1 MATYL
6 LPTWQT
12 ALLTV
17 LCVTGSAVLG
27 ALPPLIIKMV
37 IDTALRGHDRV
48 LLAVLV
54 AVLVGIGL
62 VVGLLGVWQNYLV
75 SVVAQNVMFDL
86 RLALFEKVLRQPLN
100 FLKKTPAGAI
110 MARLQIDVGTVQG
123 VITNTVVALLTN
135 ALIVMTSVVALVR
148 MDPVLASIALIL
160 LPVFI
165 LPTRRVGRAGYASTV
180 INQAAV
186 GDLGAFMHE
195 MLSVHGSLTI
205 RILGARQAI
214 VDGFR
219 ARAATL
225 RHQQLQLSRIG
236 RWYTLLLALF
246 GTIGPAVVLAIGGL
260 RVIEGTA
267 SVGTV
272 VAVVFY
278 LGRLYA
284 PMSALFSVH
293 VELMNAGAVFARIFE
308 YLDLPEDHDA
318 GIPALAP
325 LTRPPGVVH
334 VENVGLKYDDTW
346 ALQGLSFDVAPDEC
360 VAVVGPSGSGKST
373 LGLLLARMYD
383 PTVGHIRINGV
394 PLRELSPEDAAA
406 AVGLVTQDPVLFNM
420 SIAANLRLGRADA
433 SQEQLEAACRLA
445 QIHDVIDALP
455 GGYEAVVGEQGTKL
469 SGGERQRISIA
480 RILLRDP
487 AVVILDEATSA
498 LDTLSEA
505 RVHAAVRELLRTR
518 ASIII
523 AHRIATVTDAS
534 RIIVL
539 DKGRMIAMGQH
550 VDLLRSCSLYSRLV
564 EGGRDPSAPQPYA
577 VGIV

>member
-1 MATYL
+1 
-6 LPTWQT
+6 
-12 ALLTV
+12 
-17 LCVTGSAVLG
+17 
-27 ALPPLIIKMV
+27 
-37 IDTALRGHDRV
+37 
-48 LLAVLV
+48 
-54 AVLVGIGL
+54 
-62 VVGLLGVWQNYLV
+62 
-75 SVVAQNVMFDL
+75 
-86 RLALFEKVLRQPLN
+86 
-100 FLKKTPAGAI
+100 
-110 MARLQIDVGTVQG
+110 
-123 VITNTVVALLTN
+123 
-135 ALIVMTSVVALVR
+135 
-148 MDPVLASIALIL
+148 
-160 LPVFI
+160 
-165 LPTRRVGRAGYASTV
+165 
-180 INQAAV
+180 
-186 GDLGAFMHE
+186 
-195 MLSVHGSLTI
+195 
-205 RILGARQAI
+205 
-214 VDGFR
+214 
-219 ARAATL
+219 
-225 RHQQLQLSRIG
+225 
-236 RWYTLLLALF
+236 
-246 GTIGPAVVLAIGGL
+246 
-260 RVIEGTA
+260 
-267 SVGTV
+267 
-272 VAVVFY
+272 
-278 LGRLYA
+278 
-284 PMSALFSVH
+284 
-293 VELMNAGAVFARIFE
+293 
-308 YLDLPEDHDA
+308 
-318 GIPALAP
+318 
-325 LTRPPGVVH
+325 